1 MFFILIFLQGW
12 LFLLYDLRCMGGQR
26 GWFPAEEIRS
36 QCQISYTKVRVKK
49 DKDRKVLIDSSM
61 VESFAILEIALSVV

>member
-1 MFFILIFLQGW
+1 MTLDVW
-12 LFLLYDLRCMGGQR
+12 EDR